1 MKSSREDI
9 LKRIDAAK
17 LGMDAAAIAR
27 TYVTE
32 SQLSREELL
41 DLLEDRIIDY
51 KATFTRT
58 TDVAS
63 TIAALIAQHNLEK
76 IVIPAGL
83 PADWAQGTTDVELS
97 AVDLDKFD
105 AVITS
110 SEVSIAVTGTIIL
123 NHSRDDQGR
132 RAISLVPDT
141 HICVV
146 SAASVVGTVVEA
158 VRSLS
163 AKDHQTWIS
172 GPSATS
178 DIELER
184 VEGVHGPRNLH
195 VILDLSPVKEAK
207 KK

>member
-1 MKSSREDI
+1 MSSAREDI

-17 LGMDAAAIAR
+17 LGMDTTAPSR
-27 TYVTE
+27 NYVTD
-32 SQLSREELL
+32 SNLTRDQLI

-58 TDVAS
+58 TDVAA
-63 TIAALIAQHNLEK
+63 TIAALVAQHDLQK
-76 IVIPAGL
+76 IVIPSGL
-83 PADWAQGTTDVELS
+83 PAQWAQGTTDVDLSSGEL
-97 AVDLDKFD
+97 DQFD
-105 AVITS
+105 AVITA

-123 NHSRDDQGR
+123 NHSRENQGR

-141 HICVV
+141 HICIV
-146 SAASVVGTVVEA
+146 SAGSVVGTVVEA
-158 VRSLS
+158 VRSLD

-195 VILDLSPVKEAK
+195 VVLDLSDLKEAK
-207 KK
+207 

>member
-1 MKSSREDI
+1 MTTSRDDI

-17 LGMDAAAIAR
+17 LGMDAAAPHR
-27 TYVTE
+27 TYVTD
-32 SQLSREELL
+32 SQLSQEELL
-41 DLLEDRIIDY
+41 DLLEDRIVDY

-63 TIAALIAQHNLEK
+63 TIAALVSQHNLEK

-83 PADWAQGTTDVELS
+83 PAQWTSGTRDAELS
-97 AVDLDKFD
+97 SADLDQFD

-158 VRSLS
+158 VRSLN

-195 VILDLSPVKEAK
+195 VVLDLSTLKDAR
-207 KK
+207 

>member
-1 MKSSREDI
+1 MTDSK
-9 LKRIDAAK
+9 
-17 LGMDAAAIAR
+17 
-27 TYVTE
+27 
-32 SQLSREELL
+32 LSREELL
-41 DLLEDRIIDY
+41 ELLEDRILDY

-63 TIAALIAQHNLEK
+63 TIAALISEYELEK

-83 PADWAQGTTDVELS
+83 PTEWVQGTR
-97 AVDLDKFD
+97 DLDFSSTELDEFD
-105 AVITS
+105 AVITA

-146 SAASVVGTVVEA
+146 SVESVVGTVVEA
-158 VRSLS
+158 VRSLNP
-163 AKDHQTWIS
+163 KDHQTWIS

-195 VILDLSPVKEAK
+195 VILDLTPLKDSK

>member
-1 MKSSREDI
+1 MTSSREDI

-17 LGMDAAAIAR
+17 MGMNCSEPTRSYI
-27 TYVTE
+27 TK
-32 SQLSREELL
+32 SELTRDEL
-41 DLLEDRIIDY
+41 IDLLEDRILDY

-58 TDVAS
+58 NDVSS
-63 TIAALIAQHNLEK
+63 TIAALISQHNLQK

-83 PADWAQGTTDVELS
+83 PSHWATGTTDVNLTSAEL
-97 AVDLDKFD
+97 DTFD
-105 AVITS
+105 AVITA
-110 SEVSIAVTGTIIL
+110 SEVAIAVTGTIVL
-123 NHSRDDQGR
+123 NHSGTNQGR

-146 SAASVVGTVVEA
+146 SARSVVGTVVEA
-158 VRSLS
+158 VRQLNP
-163 AKDHQTWIS
+163 KDHQTWIS

-195 VILDLSPVKEAK
+195 VVLNLSDLKDAK
-207 KK
+207 

>member
-1 MKSSREDI
+1 MTSSREDI

-17 LGMDAAAIAR
+17 LGMDASAPNRA
-27 TYVTE
+27 YVTD
-32 SQLSREELL
+32 SKLSREELI

-58 TDVAS
+58 TDVAE
-63 TIAALIAQHNLEK
+63 TIAALVAQHNLEK

-83 PADWAQGTTDVELS
+83 PASWASGTKDVELS
-97 AVDLDKFD
+97 SADLDQFD
-105 AVITS
+105 AVITA
-110 SEVSIAVTGTIIL
+110 SEVSIAVTGTIVL
-123 NHSRDDQGR
+123 NHARDDQGR
-132 RAISLVPDT
+132 RAISLFPNT

-146 SAASVVGTVVEA
+146 SAKSVIGTVVEA
-158 VRSLS
+158 VRSLN

-195 VILDLSPVKEAK
+195 VVLDLSTLNEAR
-207 KK
+207 

>member
-1 MKSSREDI
+1 MTTSREDI

-17 LGMDAAAIAR
+17 LGMDSSAPAR
-27 TYVTE
+27 TYVTD
-32 SQLSREELL
+32 SQLSREALL

-58 TDVAS
+58 TDVAA
-63 TIAALIAQHNLEK
+63 TIASLVAQHNLEK
-76 IVIPAGL
+76 IVIPSGF
-83 PADWAQGTTDVELS
+83 PERWASGTRD
-97 AVDLDKFD
+97 VDLTSADLDQFD

-146 SAASVVGTVVEA
+146 SASSVVGTVVEA
-158 VRSLS
+158 VRSLN

-195 VILDLSPVKEAK
+195 VVLDLSDLKDAK
-207 KK
+207 

>member
-1 MKSSREDI
+1 MTSSRDDI

-17 LGMDAAAIAR
+17 LGMDSAEPAR
-27 TYVTE
+27 NYVTD
-32 SQLSREELL
+32 SKLSREELI

-63 TIAALIAQHNLEK
+63 TIAALISQHNLEK
-76 IVIPAGL
+76 IVIPSGL
-83 PADWAQGTTDVELS
+83 PAEWAQGTTDIELS
-97 AVDLDKFD
+97 SADLDEFD

-146 SAASVVGTVVEA
+146 SAARVVGTVVEA

-195 VILDLSPVKEAK
+195 VVLDLSPL
-207 KK
+207 

>member
-1 MKSSREDI
+1 MTTSREDI

-17 LGMDAAAIAR
+17 LGMDATPPVR
-27 TYVTE
+27 TYVTD
-32 SQLSREELL
+32 SKLSREELI
-41 DLLEDRIIDY
+41 DLLEDRIVDY

-58 TDVAS
+58 TDVAA
-63 TIAALIAQHNLEK
+63 TIASLVAQHNLEK

-83 PADWAQGTTDVELS
+83 PAHWASGVKDVELS
-97 AVDLDKFD
+97 SADLDQFD

-146 SAASVVGTVVEA
+146 SAKSVVGTVVEA
-158 VRSLS
+158 VRSLN

-195 VILDLSPVKEAK
+195 VVLDLTDLKDAK
-207 KK
+207 

>member
-1 MKSSREDI
+1 MSSSREDI

-17 LGMDAAAIAR
+17 LGMDASAPSR
-27 TYVTE
+27 DYVTDSTLTR
-32 SQLSREELL
+32 SQLI

-58 TDVAS
+58 TDVAA
-63 TIAALIAQHNLEK
+63 TIAALIAQHDLEK
-76 IVIPAGL
+76 IVIPPGL
-83 PADWAQGTTDVELS
+83 PAHWAQGTID
-97 AVDLDKFD
+97 VDLSSADLDQFD
-105 AVITS
+105 AVITA

-141 HICVV
+141 HICIV
-146 SAASVVGTVVEA
+146 SASSVVGTVVEA

-195 VILDLSPVKEAK
+195 VVLDLSDLKEAK
-207 KK
+207 